1 MMGGASATV
10 HFHGFTFSNG
20 YAWYD
25 GVAGIHQCPIAPK
38 QSFTYNFI
46 ASEVGTRW
54 YHGHGSGLKM
64 DGLFGAIIVHP
75 RNGSLTFIIPL
86 YKIIKTKSKR

>member
-75 RNGSLTFIIPL
+75 RHGSLNFIML
-86 YKIIKTKSKR
+86 L